1 MNQETFSENFELL
14 ADAPN
19 GVQKLRELIFQLAV
33 QGKLVPQDSYDVSAS
48 ILLAKIK
55 NEKEQLVKEKK
66 IKKSIPIAAVES
78 NETPYDLPNN
88 WIWVNLDQIS
98 NMVHYGYTASANHN
112 LKEIRLL
119 RITDIQKNKVNWDS
133 VPGCE
138 INGNNL
144 DNYKLNNGDLLIART
159 GGTIGKSYLVDNLPI
174 CAVFASY
181 LIRIIPSSSIQPK
194 YFKLFLN
201 SPLYWNQLYAKS
213 MGTGQPNVNGTSL
226 RSLIVP
232 LPPLEEQK
240 RIVVKVDQLMVL
252 CDQLEDRQ
260 LKKHEKRILLN
271 SAALDKLLTAPT
283 PGEFAQH
290 WQRICDHFELLYD
303 APETVRQLRQAILQL
318 AVQGKLVAQDW
329 DDEPAALLIEKVT
342 SA

>member
-1 MNQETFSENFELL
+1 MNQETFFENFELL
-14 ADAPN
+14 AEAPN

-33 QGKLVPQDSYDVSAS
+33 QGKLVPQDSYDVPAS

-138 INGNNL
+138 IDGNNL

-174 CAVFASY
+174 CAIFASY

-194 YFKLFLN
+194 YFKLFLD

-232 LPPLEEQK
+232 LPPLTSSWPSATNWK
-240 RIVVKVDQLMVL
+240 PAS
-252 CDQLEDRQ
+252 
-260 LKKHEKRILLN
+260 KKSTKCASSSTMPPSINSSPPLHPRSLPNTGSASAIIL
-271 SAALDKLLTAPT
+271 
-283 PGEFAQH
+283 
-290 WQRICDHFELLYD
+290 ICSMM
-303 APETVRQLRQAILQL
+303 RLRL
-318 AVQGKLVAQDW
+318 
-329 DDEPAALLIEKVT
+329 
-342 SA
+342 